1 MVSKNIVAATVVAA
15 AGANAQM
22 VDGIISSLA
31 AQISNGLVAGRKS
44 DVPESQVASEVGE
57 IMAIVHTNSELQN
70 VFTEAAG
77 MVLGGINSDGVIS
90 FISLAEASI
99 AAFQQGEDGK
109 SFDSLVSKHITD
121 LDAPK
126 ALDNVQN
133 NLAPVLN
140 LVVPQV
146 SSLSAGDENVAS
158 AVNGFL
164 STGAAIIKKYTDV
177 TAGPASTDS
186 PASSDASSLAS
197 DASSLAS
204 EASSAAS
211 AASSAATSAATS
223 AASSDDAAVS
233 TTVTR
238 VSSSAT
244 VTATAT
250 STAAQVTGA
259 ADQNKVQAAM
269 VAGVAAAGLLF
280 L

>member
-211 AASSAATSAATS
+211 AASSAATSAA
-223 AASSDDAAVS
+223 SSDDAAVS
-233 TTVTR
+233 TTITK

-259 ADQNKVQAAM
+259 ANQNKVQAAM